1 MGKLADKTSVKKA
14 EYQQKILEL
23 SERLVRAQKPI
34 RILDAIKWLPETED
48 FFIKTKFK
56 EIPVI
61 DAAYYNHSPLKFET
75 ETKIDEF
82 EQIRTDAKKI
92 FGDKHPIYDIL
103 SRHSQDYQNVVRML
117 SMRGTREFSHYSK
130 KLYGS
135 TYDVFIDGE
144 TKLHQIGP
152 ILEDILRPICEQN
165 ILRDRQEEKNLTS
178 EDVVSELQKR
188 LGLYF
193 IGEKVNVK
201 IADDIISD
209 ASAGSDYIK
218 IKKDAKFSSRD
229 IDIFEVHEGQVHLGT
244 TINGLKQNHAKWL
257 AKGPP
262 CTMATQEGLAILME
276 VFTFVTVPDRAIRIN
291 NRIQACHMIEE
302 GANILEV
309 IEFYRLKGFD
319 EFNCIKQAQ
328 RAFRGSVL
336 EGGSPFTKDISYCKG
351 FVQVYNFVRTM
362 VKLGRPELLPFLFVG
377 KTTLEDIPQLYELHQ
392 EGLVDAPKYIPAVF
406 RDVRGLT
413 VWMAFSHFLN
423 RMKLGRI
430 GDSWQE
436 KLDHVIIDQKPNKKV
451 A

>member
-1 MGKLADKTSVKKA
+1 VKKSD
-14 EYQQKILEL
+14 YKLKVLEL

-48 FFIKTKFK
+48 FFLNTKFK
-56 EIPVI
+56 EIPLI
-61 DAAYYNHSPLKFET
+61 DAAYYSKSPLKFDVE
-75 ETKIDEF
+75 EKIAEF
-82 EQIRTDAKKI
+82 EQIRIDTKKY
-92 FGDKHPIYDIL
+92 FGEKHPLYQIL
-103 SRHSQDYQNVVRML
+103 FRNIQDYQNVIRML

-135 TYDVFIDGE
+135 TYDVFTDGE

-152 ILEDILRPICEQN
+152 ILEEILRPICDQN
-165 ILRDRQEEKNLTS
+165 ILRDQQETKNLTS
-178 EDVVSELQKR
+178 EDVVDQLQKR
-188 LGLYF
+188 LSKYF
-193 IGEKVNVK
+193 SSEKINVK
-201 IADDIISD
+201 LADDIISD

-218 IKKDAKFSSRD
+218 IKKDGKFSSRD
-229 IDIFEVHEGQVHLGT
+229 IDIFEVHEGQVHLAT
-244 TINGLKQNHAKWL
+244 TINGLKQSHAKWL

-309 IEFYRLKGFD
+309 IEFYRLKGLD
-319 EFNCIKQAQ
+319 EMSCIRQAQ

-336 EGGSPFTKDISYCKG
+336 DGGSPFTKDISYCKG
-351 FVQVYNFVRTM
+351 FIQVYNFVRTM

-392 EGLVDAPKYIPAVF
+392 EGLIDAPKYVPSVF

-423 RMKLGRI
+423 RMKLERI
-430 GDSWQE
+430 GDNWQE
-436 KLDHVIIDQKPNKKV
+436 KLDNIVVEPLSSKK
-451 A
+451 AA